1 MLLSKEQVDVRERKH
16 DYLYDPLCI
25 LSSSADYERVAAK
38 NRTDMSKMEK
48 LFSFENLFSEIPKYR
63 PYVWRL
69 NPKCAVPIF
78 VSRYFHPVDVCK
90 ELIRIQM
97 RKGEGHTDGHIL
109 LGKDRQK
116 YFTHHTTSLYP
127 YLVGDP
133 KCVGSA
139 LDSLERNGNIGQTDL
154 VLKPPTYI
162 SRYVQTIYR
171 DSETQTDPYTPPYF
185 VNSGE
190 TPELL
195 TLTSLSYK
203 HGLPAG
209 LFGIEKIELSRKR
222 REIEANLK
230 PYKDIVN
237 DPIQVSKRHKILED
251 LESREW
257 CFRNKEIRA
266 MQTVRLHV
274 LIQLLRKR
282 TQRKQEVINKR
293 LDQKWQECCAQK
305 EAKLKTIKR
314 NYIEGLRKLL
324 KLRLSAKE
332 SKIKRDIIGDYAKPS
347 SQVFAPLTRFGVF
360 PDRSCEHFIV
370 QNIYLSSY
378 EGLIALEASLPRYL
392 FEPKIRMKLPEM
404 YTKDGFLKRDY
415 RHQKEL
421 AELHNYMKRTSVS
434 TEDKTLRKPRF
445 LQKIEKPIPR
455 PVTPDIVPL
464 KSEESENHE
473 LATIILQK
481 LIRGRAIQ
489 TEMYEAKD
497 KRIELITE
505 LRSTHALL
513 QDEQAQKKREKL
525 QILTRQEDYNHLI
538 HQECIMEN
546 ILGRFECDSLANM
559 LDFLS
564 KELDRLIEERRIH
577 ALILLAERHRR
588 IKEAEESGT
597 RQKEER
603 RRREQDEVFKQLVK
617 VHEET
622 VDGYL
627 KSIAGLAVDS
637 TANCLAKE
645 EISKLAQKIE
655 HDVQLYELNRD
666 ELKSDELAAELI
678 HEFLIPY
685 VNKNSYELNKERRQ
699 RKHLNAAH
707 REIWGISDDVA
718 KIASNTMD
726 SQMKHQETSTL
737 TLNECN
743 SQLQHQV
750 LLIETKKKASLP
762 TADVQKH
769 YDDDNRGDTD
779 NL

>member
-1 MLLSKEQVDVRERKH
+1 MLYSNGQVDVRERKH
-16 DYLYDPLCI
+16 DYLYDPLYV

-48 LFSFENLFSEIPKYR
+48 LFSFENFFSEIPIYR

-69 NPKCAVPIF
+69 NSKDPVPVF
-78 VSRYFHPVDVCK
+78 VSRCFHPVDVCK
-90 ELIRIQM
+90 ELIRSQL
-97 RKGEGHTDGHIL
+97 RKGEGPMDGHIFR
-109 LGKDRQK
+109 GKDRQK

-127 YLVGDP
+127 YLVGDS
-133 KCVGSA
+133 KCLGAA
-139 LDSLERNGNIGQTDL
+139 LDSLEVNRNIGQTDL
-154 VLKPPTYI
+154 IPVPPTYT
-162 SRYVQTIYR
+162 SRYVQTMYR

-185 VNSGE
+185 VNAGE

-209 LFGIEKIELSRKR
+209 LLDIEKIELARKR
-222 REIEANLK
+222 REIEANLI
-230 PYKDIVN
+230 PYKDIAD
-237 DPIQVSKRHKILED
+237 DPIQVAKRQKILED

-257 CFRNKEIRA
+257 CFRDREIRA
-266 MQTVRLHV
+266 IQTVRLNV
-274 LIQLLRKR
+274 LVQLLSKR
-282 TQRKQEVINKR
+282 SQRKQEAITKR
-293 LDQKWQECCAQK
+293 LDQKWQECWAQK
-305 EAKLKTIKR
+305 EAKLKTIKHR
-314 NYIEGLRKLL
+314 YTEGLRKLL
-324 KLRLSAKE
+324 KLRLSAKT
-332 SKIKRDIIGDYAKPS
+332 SKFKRDIIDDYAKPS
-347 SQVFAPLTRFGVF
+347 SQVFAPLTRLGVF
-360 PDRSCEHFIV
+360 PDRSCEQFTV
-370 QNIYLSSY
+370 KNIYLSSY
-378 EGLIALEASLPRYL
+378 EGLIALETSLPRYL
-392 FEPKIRMKLPEM
+392 FEPKINIKYPVM

-421 AELHNYMKRTSVS
+421 AELHNYLKRTSVS
-434 TEDKTLRKPRF
+434 TEDNILRKPRF

-464 KSEESENHE
+464 KSEESENRE

-489 TEMYEAKD
+489 TEMYEAKE
-497 KRIELITE
+497 KRSELIAE

-525 QILTRQEDYNHLI
+525 QILTRQEDYNHLT

-603 RRREQDEVFKQLVK
+603 RRREQDEIFKQLVK

-627 KSIAGLAVDS
+627 KNIAGLTVDS
-637 TANCLAKE
+637 TADCLARE

-655 HDVQLYELNRD
+655 HDAQLYELNRD

-699 RKHLNAAH
+699 RKHLDAAH
-707 REIWGISDDVA
+707 HEIWGVSQDVA
-718 KIASNTMD
+718 KIASNTIN
-726 SQMKHQETSTL
+726 SQMKHQETSTS

-743 SQLQHQV
+743 NQLNQQV
-750 LLIETKKKASLP
+750 LLMETETKVSIP
-762 TADVQKH
+762 TDDVQKY
-769 YDDDNRGDTD
+769 YDDANRGDTD